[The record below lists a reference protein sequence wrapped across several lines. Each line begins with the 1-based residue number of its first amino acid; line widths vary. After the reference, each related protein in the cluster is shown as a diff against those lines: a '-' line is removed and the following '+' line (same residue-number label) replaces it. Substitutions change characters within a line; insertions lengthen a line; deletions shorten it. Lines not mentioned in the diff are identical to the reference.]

1 MSFPQ
6 RTTTRSDGT
15 HRKNEGQSRRKL
27 SVNAPHQIY
36 PKGRYGG
43 GTTRCS
49 LSGITRF
56 SKLKPGGRRVAK
68 RRGSGE
74 GRPWL
79 ARSEQSCT
87 ACGLTAQ
94 PIGVPKRSRSRR
106 RLDQGG
112 IRDASGPNR
121 GPYCPKS
128 RRRDAGAGEAVTRPV
143 AVIRRTTCEGHELDR
158 KTEKRVP
165 KSGTP
170 IASGRSKAVVG
181 SVRMRSPRSH
191 RLASSAIS
199 QLRRDQFPAAEEVER
214 LKLSV
219 GIQAAEQ
226 TVRLAV
232 RTGGEIKRVG

>member
-43 GTTRCS
+43 TTRCS
-49 LSGITRF
+49 LSRITRF

-94 PIGVPKRSRSRR
+94 PIGVPKRSRSQC

-121 GPYCPKS
+121 GPTARS
-128 RRRDAGAGEAVTRPV
+128 PV
-143 AVIRRTTCEGHELDR
+143 AGTVELVKPLHAEWPSSDEPRAKAMSR
-158 KTEKRVP
+158 KTEKRLP
-165 KSGTP
+165 KEM
-170 IASGRSKAVVG
+170 AGR
-181 SVRMRSPRSH
+181 
-191 RLASSAIS
+191 RLS
-199 QLRRDQFPAAEEVER
+199 QDEAKR
-214 LKLSV
+214 L
-219 GIQAAEQ
+219 
-226 TVRLAV
+226 LAKF
-232 RTGGEIKRVG
+232 E